1 MLKILGLIMTC
12 LGLVMVAVAFLEW
25 CGVKIRTKEARKATA
40 GENKTIWDFLLAFLE
55 KAGWVVTA
63 GLILVY
69 LGLKALGLGG
79 I

>member
-12 LGLVMVAVAFLEW
+12 LGLVMVAAAFLEW
-25 CGVKIRTKEARKATA
+25 CGAKIRTAEARKAAA
-40 GENKTIWDFLLAFLE
+40 GDKKTIWDFLLAFLE

-69 LGLKALGLGG
+69 FGLKALGLSG